1 MNWIKWAGTIVL
13 VGGILLG
20 EIQAQTLGSGQSF
33 EGKSLVSLLDEVESL
48 GYTVYYYEPW
58 IQNIEVIQANGQR
71 DVVEILEATTK
82 DADLKFVFTE
92 SQQLYLWKGSPI
104 RLSLGNP
111 APLLR
116 PTSSANSTDRAQE
129 LIRLANQLPSPVNGP
144 RIEEEVT
151 IGTGQTTGSVVLSG
165 RVRDLQTGTPIAS
178 ATVSIPALKIGAYTD
193 GDGYFSLTVPV
204 GKHEMS
210 IRSVGMSEVVQ
221 PVDLQGNGTIEVE
234 MQEAIREL
242 DEVVIEAEARSNID
256 GAQMGV
262 STVGIQAMKKMP
274 ALLGEVDIIKTAVM
288 LPGVQTVG
296 EGSAGF
302 NVRGGGVDQNLVL
315 LNHAPIFNP
324 SHLFGFFS
332 AFHPDMISDFQLY
345 KSGVPARFGG
355 RISSVFDVGMKE
367 GNRKNYEFQAGI
379 SPITARAT
387 LEGPIANGKGS
398 FIIGGRSTYS
408 DWILRR
414 LPDVT
419 FQNSRAGFY
428 DGTAHLSYE
437 VNQNNQIDVSA
448 YYSSDRFTLNRDTT
462 FGYTNRSASASWKHF
477 FTPKLYSVFTG
488 VYSQYDYAIGS
499 TSTPETSYELNYQI
513 RHQEGKA
520 DFTWLKYAD
529 HYIRFGTNAIWYN
542 LSPGNFVPVGEASLV
557 TEQRLQQ
564 EKALEAAIYLSDEW
578 RLTERLLIYGGLR
591 FSSFTAFGERD
602 VYQYGEGRSKN
613 VNSIVDTISY
623 AAGEIVQQ
631 YGGPEFRFGLRYS
644 LDEASSV
651 KVSYNRMRQ
660 YLHRISNTVSISP
673 TDTWKLSD
681 QYIRPQVG
689 DQFAL
694 GYFRNFKQ
702 NSIETSME
710 VYYKPIQNLIDYKG
724 GADLIMNPQLET
736 ELVNAV
742 GRAYGVELLLR
753 KNTGKLTGWVGYTY
767 SRTLVQIAG
776 EFREEVVNDG
786 RWFPA
791 NFDKPHDVTVVMNY
805 KVTRR
810 LSFSGNMTYSTGRP
824 ITYPVA
830 QYRYGNS
837 NRVYYSDRNAFR
849 IPDYFRVDL
858 GMNVEGS
865 HRVKKLA
872 HSSWSFSV
880 YNLFGRRNPYSIYF
894 IAEDGEIQ
902 GYQLSIFGRPFG
914 TITYQFR
921 I

>member
-1 MNWIKWAGTIVL
+1 MNCIKWTGAAVIA
-13 VGGILLG
+13 GILWGGSL
-20 EIQAQTLGSGQSF
+20 QAQTLRSPRSF
-33 EGKSLVSLLDEVESL
+33 NQQPLLQLLDELENI

-58 IQNIEVIQANGQR
+58 VTGLTVSQLPGER
-71 DVVEILEATTK
+71 DVQAILTRSLEGSEVRF
-82 DADLKFVFTE
+82 LVTE
-92 SQQLYLWKGSPI
+92 SQEVYLWSGVPI
-104 RLSLGNP
+104 KMSLSTPG
-111 APLLR
+111 PLL
-116 PTSSANSTDRAQE
+116 PPSQPEKTVERAQE
-129 LIRLANQLPSPVNGP
+129 LIRLANQLPSPINGP
-144 RIEEEVT
+144 RIEPEITV
-151 IGTGQTTGSVVLSG
+151 GSGQSSGSVVLSG
-165 RVRDLQTGTPIAS
+165 KVRDQQTGTPIAS
-178 ATVSIPALKIGAYTD
+178 ATVAIPALKIGTYTD
-193 GDGYFSLTVPV
+193 GEGYFSLTVPV

-210 IRSVGMSEVVQ
+210 IRSVGMSEVIQ
-221 PVDLQGNGTIEVE
+221 PIDLRGDGVVAVD

-262 STVGIQAMKKMP
+262 STVSIQSMKQMP
-274 ALLGEVDIIKTAVM
+274 ALLGEVDIIKTAVL

-332 AFHPDMISDFQLY
+332 AFHPDMVSDFQLF
-345 KSGVPARFGG
+345 KSGIPARFGG
-355 RISSVFDVGMKE
+355 RISSVFEVGLKE
-367 GNRKNYEFQAGI
+367 GNRKKVGFQAGI

-387 LEGPIANGKGS
+387 LEGPISKGKGS
-398 FIIGGRSTYS
+398 FVVGGRSTYS

-414 LPDVT
+414 IPDVT
-419 FQNSRAGFY
+419 FQNSSAGFY

-437 VNQNNQIDVSA
+437 FNQNNQIDVSG
-448 YYSSDRFTLNRDTT
+448 YWSSDRFTLNRDTT
-462 FGYTNRSASASWKHF
+462 FGYINRSASASWKHF
-477 FTPKLYSVFTG
+477 FTRKLYSVFTG
-488 VYSQYDYAIGS
+488 VYSQYDYQIGS
-499 TSTPETSYELNYQI
+499 TSSPENAYELSYRIQ
-513 RHQEGKA
+513 HQEGKA
-520 DFTWLKYAD
+520 DFTWLKYTN
-529 HYIRFGTNAIWYN
+529 HYIRFGANAIWYN
-542 LSPGNFVPVGEASLV
+542 LAPGNFLPVGEASIV
-557 TEQRLQQ
+557 SENRLQQ
-564 EKALEAAIYLSDEW
+564 EKALESAIYLSDEW
-578 RLTERLLIYGGLR
+578 RPTERLLIYAGLR
-591 FSSFTAFGERD
+591 LSSFTAVGERE
-602 VYQYGEGRSKN
+602 VYLYGEGRSKT
-613 VNSIVDTISY
+613 VNSIVDTVSY
-623 AAGEIVQQ
+623 AAGEVVQQ
-631 YGGPEFRFGLRYS
+631 YGGPEVRLGIRYS
-644 LDEASSV
+644 LDESSSL
-651 KVSYNRMRQ
+651 KMSYNRMRQ
-660 YLHRISNTVSISP
+660 YLHRISNTISISP

-702 NSIETSME
+702 NSIETSVE

-724 GADLIMNPQLET
+724 GANLIMNPQLET

-753 KNTGKLTGWVGYTY
+753 KNTGKLNGWIGYTY

-776 EFREEVVNDG
+776 EYEEEIVNDG
-786 RWFPA
+786 EWFPA
-791 NFDKPHDVTVVMNY
+791 NFDKPHDLTVVANY

-810 LSFSGNMTYSTGRP
+810 LSLSGNMTYSTGRP
-824 ITYPVA
+824 ITYPIA

-849 IPDYFRVDL
+849 IPDYVRVDL
-858 GMNVEGS
+858 GVNIEGS
-865 HRVKKLA
+865 HRLKKLA

-914 TITYQFR
+914 TVTYQFR

>member
-1 MNWIKWAGTIVL
+1 MNCIKWVGLVL
-13 VGGILLG
+13 VAGWFVTGSLY
-20 EIQAQTLGSGQSF
+20 AQTISSTQSF
-33 EGKSLVSLLDEVESL
+33 DGKPLVQLLDEVQRL
-48 GYTVYYYEPW
+48 GYTVFYYEPW
-58 IQNIEVIQANGQR
+58 IAGVTVKHQDGEQEVTK
-71 DVVEILEATTK
+71 ILASTC
-82 DADLKFVFTE
+82 DNSDLRFVFND
-92 SQQLYLWKGSPI
+92 SQQLYLWKGTPI
-104 RLSLGNP
+104 RISLGNP
-111 APLLR
+111 APLIR
-116 PTSSANSTDRAQE
+116 PRQSINTAARAQE
-129 LIRLANQLPSPVNGP
+129 LIRMANQLPSPINGP
-144 RIEEEVT
+144 RIEEEVR
-151 IGTGQTTGSVVLSG
+151 IGSGQTSGAAVLSG
-165 RVRDLQTGTPIAS
+165 RVRDTQTGTPIAS
-178 ATVSIPALKIGAYTD
+178 ATVAIPALKMGAYTD
-193 GDGYFSLTVPV
+193 GEGYFSLTVPI
-204 GKHEMS
+204 GKHELN
-210 IRSVGMSEVVQ
+210 IRSVGMSEVIQ
-221 PVDLQGNGTIEVE
+221 PVDLQGDGVVEVE

-262 STVGIQAMKKMP
+262 STVGIQAMKQMP
-274 ALLGEVDIIKTAVM
+274 ALLGEVDIIKTAVL

-367 GNRKNYEFQAGI
+367 GNRKKYEFRAGI

-387 LEGPIANGKGS
+387 LEGPISKGKGS

-437 VNQNNQIDVSA
+437 INQNNQIDVSG
-448 YYSSDRFTLNRDTT
+448 YWSSDRFTLNRDTT

-499 TSTPETSYELNYQI
+499 TSSPETSYELSYQI
-513 RHQEGKA
+513 KHQEGKA
-520 DFTWLKYAD
+520 DFTWLKYTD
-529 HYIRFGTNAIWYN
+529 HYIRFGANAIWYN
-542 LSPGNFVPVGEASLV
+542 LAPGNFLPVGEASLV
-557 TEQRLQQ
+557 TPNILQQ
-564 EKALEAAIYLSDEW
+564 EKALEAAVYISDEW
-578 RLTERLLIYGGLR
+578 RPTERLLIYGGLR

-602 VYQYGEGRSKN
+602 VYQYGEGRSKT
-613 VNSIVDTISY
+613 VNSIVDTVSY
-623 AAGEIVQQ
+623 AAGEVVQQ
-631 YGGPEFRFGLRYS
+631 YGGPEFRLGIRYS
-644 LDEASSV
+644 LDESSSV
-651 KVSYNRMRQ
+651 KMSYNRMRQ

-702 NSIETSME
+702 NSIETSVE

-753 KNTGKLTGWVGYTY
+753 KNTGKLNGWIGYTY
-767 SRTLVQIAG
+767 SRTMVQIAG
-776 EFREEVVNDG
+776 DFQEEVVNG
-786 RWFPA
+786 GAWFPA

-805 KVTRR
+805 KVNRR
-810 LSFSGNMTYSTGRP
+810 LSLSGNMTYSTGRP

-837 NRVYYSDRNAFR
+837 NRVFYSDRNAFR

-858 GMNVEGS
+858 GVNVEGS

-914 TITYQFR
+914 TVTYQFR

>member
-1 MNWIKWAGTIVL
+1 MNWIKWVGMVVL
-13 VGGILLG
+13 GWSLSLG
-20 EIQAQTLGSGQSF
+20 EGYAQTLESGQSF
-33 EGKSLVSLLDEVESL
+33 QGKPLSALLDEVESQ
-48 GYTVYYYEPW
+48 GYAVFYYDPW
-58 IQNIEVIQANGQR
+58 VRGLEVIQANGQR
-71 DVVEILEATTK
+71 NIVEILEATTK
-82 DADLKFVFTE
+82 NADLEFVFTE

-111 APLLR
+111 APLIR
-116 PTSSANSTDRAQE
+116 PSAPVNNTERAQE
-129 LIRLANQLPSPVNGP
+129 LIRLANQLPSPMNGP
-144 RIEEEVT
+144 RIEEEISV
-151 IGTGQTTGSVVLSG
+151 GSGQTTGSAVLSG
-165 RVRDLQTGTPIAS
+165 SVRDLQTGRPIAA
-178 ATVSIPALKIGAYTD
+178 ATVAIPALKIGAYTD

-210 IRSVGMSEVVQ
+210 IRSVGMAEVIQ
-221 PVDLQGNGTIEVE
+221 PIEVKGDGTVE
-234 MQEAIREL
+234 VDMQEAIREL

-345 KSGVPARFGG
+345 KSGIPARFGG

-437 VNQNNQIDVSA
+437 INQNNQIDVSG
-448 YYSSDRFTLNRDTT
+448 YWSSDRFTLNRDTT
-462 FGYTNRSASASWKHF
+462 FGYINRSASASWKHF

-520 DFTWLKYAD
+520 DFTWLKFPD

-542 LSPGNFVPVGEASLV
+542 LSPGNFLPVGEASLV

-564 EKALEAAIYLSDEW
+564 EKALEAAVYISDEW

-591 FSSFTAFGERD
+591 VSSFTAFGERD
-602 VYQYGEGRSKN
+602 VYLYGEGRSKN

-623 AAGEIVQQ
+623 AAGEVVQQ

-736 ELVNAV
+736 ELINAV

-753 KNTGKLTGWVGYTY
+753 KNTGKLTGWLGYTY

-786 RWFPA
+786 QWFPA

-824 ITYPVA
+824 ITFPVA